1 MPGCCQSEGL
11 WEPKAPFIALTLEDR
26 ARWKCGSKQ
35 RVAERIDHEH
45 QSFPQHRQPTAPP
58 SAGAQTSLVE
68 RVQEPLEAHLADSLL
83 GPDSSVASTESA
95 PVETLQ
101 LSLSLARVADLRGAP
116 DLRGCSAAEEVLP
129 STPSRKSELPTRLLQ
144 ITG

>member
-35 RVAERIDHEH
+35 RVADRIDHRH

-83 GPDSSVASTESA
+83 RPDSSAASSESTEGE
-95 PVETLQ
+95 PLRLT
-101 LSLSLARVADLRGAP
+101 LSLAGIRALRGSPAP
-116 DLRGCSAAEEVLP
+116 RVCSSGEGVRA
-129 STPSRKSELPTRLLQ
+129 
-144 ITG
+144 

>member
-35 RVAERIDHEH
+35 RVADRIDHEH

-58 SAGAQTSLVE
+58 SGGAQKSFLVGG
-68 RVQEPLEAHLADSLL
+68 QGTGEAR
-83 GPDSSVASTESA
+83 PPPPPPPPPSSAASTESA
-95 PVETLQ
+95 QVKTLQ
-101 LSLSLARVADLRGAP
+101 LSLSLARVAALRGAP